1 MKRVVLHKPVK
12 MGDKEHTVIEVR
24 EPTAGELMHINLN
37 LLQMG
42 NAQEVANILPRITE
56 PMLTPQA
63 VGRLSLADI
72 AQFSNIVMGFLFPDA
87 VAEAEA
93 AVSAEAQTA

>member
-1 MKRVVLHKPVK
+1 MKRVVLHKPIK
-12 MGDKEHTVIEVR
+12 MGEREHSVIEVR

-63 VGRLSLADI
+63 INRLSLADL
-72 AQFSNIVMGFLFPDA
+72 ANFNNCLLGFLNPAAFES
-87 VAEAEA
+87 EAEA
-93 AVSAEAQTA
+93 